1 MEQDRWRAAL
11 AASVAGVLLTG
22 CAQTTL
28 FKARGDRPDG
38 GEVVLSEAAAREEQ
52 DDSGTVDEDIPLL
65 DRSADEILLGAM
77 RASFGADSL
86 RTVSTEDG
94 PDGVIELELHYD
106 REGRCTG
113 TVTVA
118 GTGGFELILD
128 GEQAWLKPD
137 EEMLANLV
145 AEIPVFEDQ
154 IRELEGRYRYVG
166 PDEPGAEEFLAMCR
180 SDEAMDFMDL
190 LESIA
195 EEEDFSGSGDDSLLE
210 KGGLSTHEGSEV
222 ITVEGGDAEM
232 WMSALVETGDDP
244 YLRYWLIDD
253 ADADAVTEIWLS
265 DFGVPVD
272 IQVPPDE
279 LVYGPDELFFDLFGE
294 LEV

>member
-38 GEVVLSEAAAREEQ
+38 GEVVLSEAAAREER
-52 DDSGTVDEDIPLL
+52 DDPGTVDEDIPLL
-65 DRSADEILLGAM
+65 DRSADEILLSAM
-77 RASFGADSL
+77 GASFGAESL
-86 RTVSTEDG
+86 RAVYVEDG
-94 PDGVIELELHYD
+94 PDGVIELDVRYD
-106 REGRCTG
+106 QAGRCTG
-113 TVTVA
+113 SVTMQ

-128 GEQAWLKPD
+128 GEQAWLRPD
-137 EEMLANLV
+137 EEMLENLV
-145 AEIPVFEDQ
+145 AEAPEFEDQ
-154 IRELEGRYRYVG
+154 IRELEGRYRHVG
-166 PDEPGAEEFLAMCR
+166 PDEADEEEFLGVCR
-180 SDEAMDFMDL
+180 SDDFMEVMDF
-190 LESIA
+190 LESVP
-195 EEEDFSGSGDDSLLE
+195 EEDLTNGSPLE
-210 KGGLSTHEGSEV
+210 KGGLSTHESSEV

-253 ADADAVTEIWLS
+253 ADADAVIEVWLS

-272 IQVPPDE
+272 IQVPPDD
-279 LVYGPDELFFDLFGE
+279 LVYGPDELIFDLFGE
-294 LEV
+294 LQV